1 MLCLSSSG
9 SWHCV
14 KHPYNSLVTLS
25 ATGPPPSFQGCHLPL
40 RTTYEKCN
48 SSNVNANFIRPGCY
62 TMPNVTAVMYVV
74 SMSPSWLSSGC
85 RDSVF
90 IVWNQQFRR
99 TKTLGGHYTS
109 KYVCIVFISILLL
122 SLAPAHSLLC
132 EILIKDR

>member
-85 RDSVF
+85 RESVF
-90 IVWNQQFRR
+90 IVWNQQCRR
-99 TKTLGGHYTS
+99 TKTLGDITRVNMFASFLYRFYYFLWHPPILFFA
-109 KYVCIVFISILLL
+109 KY
-122 SLAPAHSLLC
+122 
-132 EILIKDR
+132 